1 MVEAVPILTKVVVIL
16 VIPKAAPVEE
26 VEEAEA
32 VVVVV
37 VVGTDANRAILK
49 IPAGVIIL
57 AEVLHQQTRVGMIME
72 AKAGIQVVV
81 VVAVAAMDLVSE
93 AAVVVVEAAG
103 TNAVSTV
110 I

>member
-16 VIPKAAPVEE
+16 VIPKAAAPAAEATVG
-26 VEEAEA
+26 EEA
-32 VVVVV
+32 VV

-81 VVAVAAMDLVSE
+81 AAVALVSE

>member
-16 VIPKAAPVEE
+16 VIPKAAAPAA
-26 VEEAEA
+26 EATVGEEA

-81 VVAVAAMDLVSE
+81 AAVALVSE